1 MDRFLITP
9 GLNLARNIWHGARFA
24 LFVPTDLWQFRFGF
38 LQLCLLL
45 TASFFLSF
53 AYDYVDTSPNNVFNI
68 YGLTYQATL
77 YLLFFFSVAIIAQIE
92 KDIASIVNI
101 MIIFLAIVPAVW
113 GIYLIV
119 DWLAGKQTWFDS
131 TDTRWAIFYFYLTW
145 YLAIIFRCIR
155 QYYHATVSRSF
166 MLVALYG
173 LINFV
178 PLFQLPQQ
186 PLWYPDY
193 STETRTTESNTQI
206 NVEDTFYRQNDLL
219 KQATESLMPERAGQT
234 DLYFLGLAGYA
245 GEDVFMNEAMLAK
258 KLFDDQFDTRE
269 RSLLLIN
276 NNETVN
282 DLPLANA
289 HNLESAVMAIAE
301 TMNPAEDI
309 LFLLMTSHGSREH
322 KLSITYPPLE
332 MNDIGP
338 EKIKT
343 ILDNAGIKWRVIV
356 ISACYSGGF
365 IGPLIDEN
373 TLIMT
378 ASDKDR
384 NSFGCEHDG
393 NYTYFGEALF
403 GKHLRLERNFSTAF
417 NAAKK
422 DIEARE
428 AEEAIDA
435 SMPQI
440 RIGEN
445 IEKQLLQF
453 TDRLD

>member
-1 MDRFLITP
+1 MDRVLITP
-9 GLNLARNIWHGARFA
+9 CLNLARNIWYGTRFA
-24 LFVPTDLWQFRFGF
+24 FFVPTPLWQFRFGF

-45 TASFFLSF
+45 TLSFFLSF

-77 YLLFFFSVAIIAQIE
+77 YLLFFISVAIIAQIE
-92 KDIASIVNI
+92 KDIASLVNVMIV
-101 MIIFLAIVPAVW
+101 FLAFVPAVW
-113 GIYLIV
+113 GTYLII
-119 DWLAGKQTWFDS
+119 DWLAGMQTWFDS
-131 TDTRWAIFYFYLTW
+131 VETSWAIFYLYLTW
-145 YLAIIFRCIR
+145 YLAIIFRCIVK
-155 QYYHATVSRSF
+155 YYHTTTGRAVV
-166 MLVALYG
+166 LVGLYG
-173 LINFV
+173 IINYV

-193 STETRTTESNTQI
+193 SVQSKPIDDDTHI
-206 NVEDTFYRQNDLL
+206 NIEDTFYRQGDLI
-219 KQATESLMPERAGQT
+219 KQETDKLLPERAGQI

-245 GEDVFMNEAMLAK
+245 DEDVFMHEAMRAK
-258 KLFDDQFDTRE
+258 ELFDDQFDTNE

-276 NNETVN
+276 NDETVK

-289 HNLESAVMAIAE
+289 HNLESAVMALAE

-309 LFLLMTSHGSREH
+309 LFLMLSSHGSEDH
-322 KLSITYPPLE
+322 KLSTDYFPLD

-338 EKIKT
+338 GEIKT

-356 ISACYSGGF
+356 VSACYSGGF
-365 IGPLIDEN
+365 IEPLIDEN

-378 ASDKDR
+378 ASGKDK
-384 NSFGCEHDG
+384 NSFGCGHDG
-393 NYTYFGEALF
+393 DYTYFGEALF
-403 GKHLRLERNFSTAF
+403 GKHLKLERNFSTAF
-417 NAAKK
+417 YAARK
-422 DIEARE
+422 DIEERE
-428 AEEAIDA
+428 VEESIDA

-445 IEKQLLQF
+445 IEKQLSLF

>member
-1 MDRFLITP
+1 MDKFLITP
-9 GLNLARNIWHGARFA
+9 CLNLVRNIWYGARFA
-24 LFVPTDLWQFRFGF
+24 LFVPTALWQFRFGF

-45 TASFFLSF
+45 TFSFFLSF
-53 AYDYVDTSPNNVFNI
+53 TYDFVATSPKNVFNI

-77 YLLFFFSVAIIAQIE
+77 YLLFFISVAIIAQIE
-92 KDIASIVNI
+92 KDIASIIKI
-101 MIIFLAIVPAVW
+101 MIVFLAFVPAVW

-131 TDTRWAIFYFYLTW
+131 AETSWAIFYFYLLW

-166 MLVALYG
+166 VLVSVYG

-193 STETRTTESNTQI
+193 SIETRTTETNVQI
-206 NVEDTFYRQNDLL
+206 NIEDTFYRQTNLV
-219 KQATESLMPERAGQT
+219 KQVTDSLMPERAGQT

-245 GEDVFMNEAMLAK
+245 DEDVFMNEAMLVK
-258 KLFDDQFDTRE
+258 ELFDEQFDTRE

-276 NNETVN
+276 NDETIK
-282 DLPLANA
+282 DFPLANA
-289 HNLESAVMAIAE
+289 HNLESAMIALSD
-301 TMNPAEDI
+301 TMNLEEDI
-309 LFLLMTSHGSREH
+309 LFLFMTSHGSREH
-322 KLSITYPPLE
+322 KLSVAFSPLD

-343 ILDNAGIKWRVIV
+343 ILDKAGIKWRVIV

-365 IGPLIDEN
+365 IGPLFDEN

-378 ASDKDR
+378 AADKDR

-403 GKHLRLERNFSTAF
+403 GRHLKFERNFSKAF
-417 NAAKK
+417 HAAKK

-428 AEEAIDA
+428 AEESIDA

-445 IEKQLLQF
+445 IEKQLLLF

>member
-1 MDRFLITP
+1 MDRILITP
-9 GLNLARNIWHGARFA
+9 CLNLARNIWYGTRFA
-24 LFVPTDLWQFRFGF
+24 FFVPTPLWQFRFGF

-45 TASFFLSF
+45 TLSFSLSF

-77 YLLFFFSVAIIAQIE
+77 YLLFFISVAIIAQIE
-92 KDIASIVNI
+92 KDIASLVNVMIV
-101 MIIFLAIVPAVW
+101 FLAFVPAVW
-113 GIYLIV
+113 VTYLIV
-119 DWLAGKQTWFDS
+119 DWLAGMQTWFDATETS
-131 TDTRWAIFYFYLTW
+131 WAIFYLYLVW
-145 YLAIIFRCIR
+145 YLAIIFRCIVK
-155 QYYHATVSRSF
+155 YYHTTTLRAIVLVS
-166 MLVALYG
+166 LYG
-173 LINFV
+173 IINYV

-186 PLWYPDY
+186 PLWYLDY
-193 STETRTTESNTQI
+193 SVQSKPTDNDTHL
-206 NVEDTFYRQNDLL
+206 NVEDTFYRQGDLI
-219 KQATESLMPERAGQT
+219 KQETDKLLPERAGQI

-245 GEDVFMNEAMLAK
+245 DEDVFMHEAMRAK
-258 KLFDDQFDTRE
+258 ELFDDQFDTSE

-276 NNETVN
+276 NDETVK

-289 HNLESAVMAIAE
+289 HNLESAIMALAE
-301 TMNPAEDI
+301 TMNPLEDI
-309 LFLLMTSHGSREH
+309 LFLMMSSHGSEDH
-322 KLSITYPPLE
+322 KLSTDYYPLD

-338 EKIKT
+338 REIKT

-365 IGPLIDEN
+365 IEPLIDEN

-384 NSFGCEHDG
+384 NSFGCGPDG
-393 NYTYFGEALF
+393 DYTYFGEALF
-403 GKHLRLERNFSTAF
+403 GKHLKLERNFSTAF
-417 NAAKK
+417 YAAKK

-428 AEEAIDA
+428 TEESIDA

-440 RIGEN
+440 SIGEN
-445 IEKQLLQF
+445 IEKQLSLF